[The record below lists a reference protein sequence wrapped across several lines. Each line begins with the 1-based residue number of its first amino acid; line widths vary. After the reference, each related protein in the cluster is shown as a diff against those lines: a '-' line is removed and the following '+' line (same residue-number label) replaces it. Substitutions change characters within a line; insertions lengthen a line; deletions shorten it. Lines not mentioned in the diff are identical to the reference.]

1 MAIDIDISGPLR
13 GPRDLQRLVDAV
25 VAAGSADETGW
36 LECKSDLDLTK
47 AEGRYKVARAVL
59 GFANRMP
66 DAAANACGG
75 LAYLLIGAE
84 PGQVSGT
91 QVIDTSSLEHG
102 LTNYLGGDG
111 PVWTPLYL
119 QVDGKDV
126 LVVTVEPPKWGDR
139 MATLRKQGNGLPP
152 GTVFVRAQ
160 SNTRPANDDEIKML
174 EDRFARGHQ
183 TPEIGGLKLG
193 YKFTSAT
200 ATPLLV
206 FDHTEEAVEDWIQQ
220 RREAIHA
227 WHQAAIDAIEAPPQ
241 GNLAAVVMFRR
252 PKIDV
257 EAIERHLE
265 LCRQHLFDAAR
276 QAMVEHNLGLLQLT
290 AHNPGRRTL
299 DNVELTLTLDT
310 PFSAFPEG
318 RAEELKPLPK
328 PPAPPKQKDS
338 SLLAGYF
345 GSAIGDSAGLGRI
358 AGGRIGPTF
367 HAPYMPVMG
376 IEIEGNSITLD
387 LYQIRPEKTG
397 ASTSFHLCLHQR
409 PATDTVPIAW
419 TLTSTSTEGV
429 QRGTIQIPTLTRP
442 GVLPILLPPT
452 DGLPDKEPA

>member
-1 MAIDIDISGPLR
+1 MAIDIDTSGPIR
-13 GPRDLQRLVDAV
+13 GPRDLQRLAEAV
-25 VAAGSADETGW
+25 VAAGSADESAW

-47 AEGRYKVARAVL
+47 PEGRYKVARAVL

-66 DAAANACGG
+66 DTAANTCGG
-75 LAYLLIGAE
+75 LAYLLVGAE
-84 PGQVSGT
+84 PGKVSGT
-91 QVIDTSSLEHG
+91 KVIDTSNLEHG
-102 LTNYLGGDG
+102 LTNYLGSDG

-119 QVDGKDV
+119 KVDGKDV

-139 MATLRKQGNGLPP
+139 MATLRKQGDLPA

-174 EDRFARGHQ
+174 EDRHLRGHQ
-183 TPEIGGLKLG
+183 APEIGGLEVG
-193 YKFTSAT
+193 YKFTSMT
-200 ATPLLV
+200 PTPLFV
-206 FDHTEEAVEDWIQQ
+206 FDQTEEAVEDWIQQ
-220 RREAIHA
+220 RREAIHS
-227 WHQAAIDAIEAPPQ
+227 WHQAAIDAIKAPPQ

-252 PKIDV
+252 PTIDAEV
-257 EAIERHLE
+257 IERHLE
-265 LCRQHLFDAAR
+265 LCRQRLFNAAR
-276 QAMVEHNLGLLQLT
+276 QATVEHGLGLLQLT
-290 AHNPGRRTL
+290 AYNPGRRTL
-299 DNVELTLTLDT
+299 DHVELTLTLDT

-318 RAEELKPLPK
+318 RAEELQPLPN

-358 AGGRIGPTF
+358 AGGRIGSTF
-367 HAPYMPVMG
+367 PAPYMPVMG

-397 ASTSFHLCLHQR
+397 ASTDFHLFLHQR
-409 PATDTVPIAW
+409 PDADTMPIAW

-429 QRGTIQIPTLTRP
+429 QRGTIQIPTLARP

-452 DGLPDKEPA
+452 DGLPGEEPA